1 MAVYVDPIRHY
12 PGLAAHLPVQ
22 HWCHMT
28 ADTEEEL
35 HAMAAAVGMPRRVF
49 QMHPYRWHYDLT
61 EPRRTEAVK
70 MGALEITSRQMI
82 RIMRARVG
90 K

>member
-1 MAVYVDPIRHY
+1 MSAYVDPIRHY

-28 ADTEEEL
+28 ADTVEEL
-35 HAMAAAVGMPRRVF
+35 HAMAAAIGMPRRVF
-49 QMHPYRWHYDLT
+49 QDHAYRWHYDLT
-61 EPRRTEAVK
+61 APRRAMAVE
-70 MGALEITSRQMI
+70 MGALEISSRDMI